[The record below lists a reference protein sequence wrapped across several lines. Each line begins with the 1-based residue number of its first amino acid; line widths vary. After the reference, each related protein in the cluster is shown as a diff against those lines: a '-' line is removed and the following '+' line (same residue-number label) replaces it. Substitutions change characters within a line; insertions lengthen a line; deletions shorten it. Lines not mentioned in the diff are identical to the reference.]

1 MNQDLTFMGNQFDEI
16 LEIIDNARTRAMR
29 AVNAELINM
38 YWEIGALHQPEG

>member
-29 AVNAELINM
+29 AVNAELIKIN
-38 YWEIGALHQPEG
+38 LRRN